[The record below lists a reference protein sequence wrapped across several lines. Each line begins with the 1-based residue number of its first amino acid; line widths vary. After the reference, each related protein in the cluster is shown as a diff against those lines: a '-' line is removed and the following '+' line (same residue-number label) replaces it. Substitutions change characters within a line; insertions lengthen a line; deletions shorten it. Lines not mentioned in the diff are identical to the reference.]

1 MGSFNSACSVSNIS
15 IGAGDP
21 VAFIPLE
28 VVKYPYKI
36 GDGNHTLIYSHCFYA
51 PVTMPIFGTYDDYG
65 GLEDIEKDVNLEIIE
80 KYFDISFDR
89 PTYYDKSNKRI
100 RGTEDF
106 KSPVTSGM
114 FIHRKI
120 FNTMIRDIQ
129 IDEWGKYGGWAAPN
143 RPEVISKYFEYHEK
157 IREARK
163 KLAQHIEWTE
173 ESKGYRR
180 PFARFGAMDKIIFT
194 GTKLGGLVKTKYS
207 GVRGNMRARITQPP
221 FFHQN
226 AKPDLESWLYTKD
239 KDYFLKLE
247 NHMYNVHN
255 VFQFRTREYKTFN
268 EIYQPV
274 ILNHDPTKDDDG
286 IFTALID
293 FVMFEHL
300 LYATNNFY
308 FPAMNGY
315 QCGHKHASEIL
326 YARAKEIMS
335 SQIADAVVREEE
347 LQRYI
352 KENKIKKEEVR
363 REILFRKFN

>member
-1 MGSFNSACSVSNIS
+1 MGSFNVACSVSNIS
-15 IGAGDP
+15 ICAGDP
-21 VAFIPLE
+21 IAFIPLE
-28 VVKYPYKI
+28 VAKFPYKI
-36 GDGNHTLIYSHCFYA
+36 GDGNHMLIYNHCFYA
-51 PVTMPIFGTYDDYG
+51 PATLPIFGTYDDYG
-65 GLEDIEKDVNLEIIE
+65 GLENIENDTNLGIIE
-80 KYFDISFDR
+80 KYFGVSFDSPR
-89 PTYYDKSNKRI
+89 YYDKSNKGI
-100 RGTEDF
+100 RGIENF
-106 KSPVTSGM
+106 KSPITSGM
-114 FIHRKI
+114 FIHREI

-129 IDEWGKYGGWAAPN
+129 IDEWGKYGGWGAPS

-163 KLAQHIEWTE
+163 RLAQHIEWE
-173 ESKGYRR
+173 EKRKDYRI
-180 PFARFGAMDKIIFT
+180 PFTRFGVMDKIIFT

-207 GVRGNMRARITQPP
+207 GVRGNMRARMTQPP

-226 AKPDLESWLYTKD
+226 AKPDLESWLYTTD

-255 VFQFRTREYKTFN
+255 VFQFRTWEYKTFN
-268 EIYQPV
+268 AIYQP
-274 ILNHDPTKDDDG
+274 IIFDHDPTKGDDG

-293 FVMFEHL
+293 FVMFEYT

-326 YARAKEIMS
+326 YAKAKEIMS
-335 SQIADAVVREEE
+335 SQIAKAKANE
-347 LQRYI
+347 
-352 KENKIKKEEVR
+352 KEWDEYLKKKKKEK